1 MRSNR
6 PLLFAGSSHPL
17 LAEEVARLLGSPLGL
32 VQLSSFPDGEI
43 RVEVGESVRGRDL
56 FLLQTVA
63 LDPHFYLMEMLIIID
78 ALRRASASSIAAVI
92 PYFGY
97 ARQDRKDRPRVPI
110 TAKLVANLLVK
121 AGATRVVTVD
131 LHAGQ
136 IEGFFDVPV
145 DHLHASASL
154 LESMQKTKVDGVEWK
169 KAVVVA
175 PDIGS
180 IKTAEAVAAHLGAEF
195 AVVDKQRLNASR
207 VVDKAII
214 GSVAE
219 KDVLLVDD
227 MCSTGATLES
237 AAKACREKGAKR
249 MFGLVTHGLFVG
261 DAIQRIEQSPLELVW
276 VTNTVPLE
284 NRLLG
289 ATKLRPV
296 SVAPLLSHA
305 IARIVIDGSV
315 SE

>member
-6 PLLFAGSSHPL
+6 PLLFAGSSHPV

-32 VQLSSFPDGEI
+32 AQLSSFPDGEI
-43 RVEVGESVRGRDL
+43 RVEIEESVRGRDL

-63 LDPHFYLMEMLIIID
+63 LDPHFYLMEMLIMVD

-110 TAKLVANLLVK
+110 TAKLVANLLVQ
-121 AGATRVVTVD
+121 AGVTRVVTVD

-145 DHLHASASL
+145 DHLHARSCL
-154 LESMQKTKVDGVEWK
+154 LEGMQKAKVDGVEWK
-169 KAVVVA
+169 EAVVVA

-180 IKTAEAVAAHLGAEF
+180 IKTAEAVAAYLGADF

-214 GSVAE
+214 GSVAG

-237 AAKACREKGAKR
+237 AAKACREKGAER
-249 MFGLVTHGLFVG
+249 VFGLVTHGLFVG
-261 DAIQRIEQSPLELVW
+261 DALDRIEESPLELVW
-276 VTNTVPLE
+276 VTNTVPLGD
-284 NRLLG
+284 RVLG
-289 ATKLRPV
+289 AKKLRPI
-296 SVAPLLSHA
+296 SVAPLLSRA

-315 SE
+315 LE